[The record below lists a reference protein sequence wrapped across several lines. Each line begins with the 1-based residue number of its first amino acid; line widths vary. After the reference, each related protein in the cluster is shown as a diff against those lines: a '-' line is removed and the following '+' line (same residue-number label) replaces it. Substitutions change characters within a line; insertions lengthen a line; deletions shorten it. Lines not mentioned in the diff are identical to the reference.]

1 MFGRAETPEISI
13 EIADGRRTFAPGD
26 TVKAT
31 ITFGAAKGFKAR
43 SVRAGLVLLRK
54 SQEVDTE
61 RDSDGDRRRT
71 HTWVTHEQWV
81 LTGNLDVDT
90 TGGPQAFE
98 REWLVPAGAAPSYGG
113 EITNNRWVVKVTI
126 DRKLAKDVNAEEAIT
141 VTAPL
146 PAGGEVSTPLV
157 QNTAH
162 SDATLRLELPRGA
175 YAEGE
180 TIAGKLA
187 IEPSND
193 LKARALRVELARCER
208 VTSNDGTNEKTI
220 VVQTAELA
228 GENHVQQ
235 AAEYPFAF
243 ELARSGQPSHTAGR
257 ATVTWAVRA
266 VIDRPMRG
274 DITAAAEITACSDGT
289 AVKAGG

>member
-1 MFGRAETPEISI
+1 MFGRGDTPEVSI
-13 EIADGRRTFAPGD
+13 QIADGRRSFAPGD

-81 LTGNLDVDT
+81 QTDNLDVDT
-90 TGGPQAFE
+90 TSGPQVFK
-98 REWLVPAGAAPSYGG
+98 REWQVPAGSAPSYGG
-113 EITNNRWVVKVTI
+113 EITHNRWVVKVTI

-146 PAGGEVSTPLV
+146 PAGSEGAAPLV

-193 LKARALRVELARCER
+193 LKARALRVDLTRYER
-208 VTSNDGTNEKTI
+208 VTSNDGTNDKTI
-220 VVQTAELA
+220 VVQTTQLA
-228 GENHVQQ
+228 GEDQVRQ

-243 ELARSGQPSHTAGR
+243 ELPRAGQPSHTAGR
-257 ATVTWAVRA
+257 ATVTWSVRA
-266 VIDRPMRG
+266 IVDRPMRG
-274 DITAAAEITACSDGT
+274 DVE
-289 AVKAGG
+289 AVQEVVVCTWEQ